1 MASVLEV
8 ILTEVDL
15 NGSPLPG
22 NSGLNFLQ
30 EKLVIKLCRMN
41 LLQLMKVY
49 SATKTA
55 SKLEK
60 SRLSLKF
67 SMISALFQYL
77 IGLC

>member
-41 LLQLMKVY
+41 LLQLIKVY
-49 SATKTA
+49 SVTKTA
-55 SKLEK
+55 GKLGK
-60 SRLSLKF
+60 P
-67 SMISALFQYL
+67 
-77 IGLC
+77 GLVRNFR